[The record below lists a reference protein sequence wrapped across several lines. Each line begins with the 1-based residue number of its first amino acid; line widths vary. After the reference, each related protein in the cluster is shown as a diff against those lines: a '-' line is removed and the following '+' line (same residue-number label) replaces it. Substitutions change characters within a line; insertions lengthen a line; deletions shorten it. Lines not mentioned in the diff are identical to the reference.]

1 MLSTCMAFWCTE
13 TKHVICFV
21 ILCLIR
27 CPFHMHWYVH
37 LVLIPSFLSASKQKQ
52 QKHKIHLPCSNWSE
66 YSPNGSNVKIPLY
79 CSIFGRDKRRL
90 ITGRPCIWGSKDCA
104 QRGSYRDYHYGQIS
118 PFLLVTVIEK
128 WVWWNN
134 FAAGSQVFTIQSEWI
149 AFHSFFAQSSHEG
162 LSNQQHPSDANAN
175 DKIRPQNRARLPNRR
190 TRTVGQNC
198 GANDRG
204 ARALRPHPITSQR
217 TCGFW
222 IHSVLIMPHGISK
235 PTNVVVMS
243 NKSAF

>member
-1 MLSTCMAFWCTE
+1 MLSTCMAFWYTE

-90 ITGRPCIWGSKDCA
+90 ITGRPCIWGT
-104 QRGSYRDYHYGQIS
+104 QRWNLGYVRSWGGSGHR
-118 PFLLVTVIEK
+118 
-128 WVWWNN
+128 
-134 FAAGSQVFTIQSEWI
+134 AIQ
-149 AFHSFFAQSSHEG
+149 EG
-162 LSNQQHPSDANAN
+162 LKKCMLLTLLTCQPLWSNIWWRPSSLLPQIGNFSDHDLACAFMARRRERERQLRWDKEFIQQRQQLLPPSPA
-175 DKIRPQNRARLPNRR
+175 DKINQS
-190 TRTVGQNC
+190 VGV
-198 GANDRG
+198 ALERG
-204 ARALRPHPITSQR
+204 FDPI
-217 TCGFW
+217 
-222 IHSVLIMPHGISK
+222 
-235 PTNVVVMS
+235 
-243 NKSAF
+243 

>member
-1 MLSTCMAFWCTE
+1 MLSTYMAFWYTE

-90 ITGRPCIWGSKDCA
+90 ITGRPCRSFSSALCRF
-104 QRGSYRDYHYGQIS
+104 RGETQVSEARLGGQVRHGGMLLYVLHTSDVRKREIS
-118 PFLLVTVIEK
+118 PLKSRRQNKQVLHFHDKWMVI
-128 WVWWNN
+128 
-134 FAAGSQVFTIQSEWI
+134 
-149 AFHSFFAQSSHEG
+149 
-162 LSNQQHPSDANAN
+162 NAN
-175 DKIRPQNRARLPNRR
+175 DLQMSYVFGPKLVSQQPFHQNVGGGRQQDMICGGSRAHKNS
-190 TRTVGQNC
+190 
-198 GANDRG
+198 
-204 ARALRPHPITSQR
+204 I
-217 TCGFW
+217 
-222 IHSVLIMPHGISK
+222 
-235 PTNVVVMS
+235 
-243 NKSAF
+243 